1 MISVALTG
9 NVAAGKS
16 TVADVWEEAGVPVV
30 RADELA
36 REAVAPGTQ
45 GLSEVREAFGDG
57 VIADD
62 GSLDRGALRDR
73 VFRDEG
79 ARRRLEA
86 IVHPR
91 VWRLRDRWMEA
102 RREKG
107 TELVASEIPLLFE
120 TGRERDFD
128 AVVLVD
134 APEDERIRRLVEGR
148 GLDPEEARRM
158 VDAQMPAEEKRAR
171 SDHVFEATGALERSR
186 ERARALLGT
195 LRDPPRMR
203 IDMHMHSWSSW
214 DCLSD
219 PEEVLARARDRGLAR
234 IAITDHDR
242 LDVALEM
249 AARHPERVI
258 AGEEVRTEE
267 GIDLIGLYLEEEIP
281 KGTPGAEVAARVR
294 AQGGVVYLPHPYA
307 SGKGGGG
314 RLADDFAA
322 FSDVVEVFNA
332 RLHPAAEKNRPA
344 RELAERRGRLIG
356 AGSDAH
362 TVGEV
367 ANGWV
372 ELPRHPNEPGALVR
386 ALRRARAHG
395 VEASRLVHL
404 ASTWAKLRHRLPG
417 APGPRHD

>member
-16 TVADVWEEAGVPVV
+16 TVADAWEEAGVPVV

-36 REAVAPGTQ
+36 REAVAPGSE
-45 GLSEVREAFGDG
+45 GLAEVRQAFGDA
-57 VIADD
+57 VIAED
-62 GSLDRGALRDR
+62 GRLDRAALRER
-73 VFRDEG
+73 VFRDDE
-79 ARRRLEA
+79 ARARLEA

-91 VWRLRDRWMEA
+91 VWQLRERWMRDRRAEGA
-102 RREKG
+102 V
-107 TELVASEIPLLFE
+107 LVASEIPLLFE

-134 APEDERIRRLVEGR
+134 APEEERIRRMVQGR
-148 GLDPEEARRM
+148 DLDPEEARRM
-158 VDAQMPAEEKRAR
+158 VDAQMPAHDKRPR
-171 SDHVFEATGALERSR
+171 SDHVFEATGPIEGSR
-186 ERARALLGT
+186 ERARALLDT

-203 IDMHMHSWSSW
+203 IDMHMHTWSSW

-219 PEEVLARARDRGLAR
+219 PEEVLAHARDRGLAR

-242 LDVALEM
+242 MDVALEM
-249 AARHPERVI
+249 AHRHPERVI
-258 AGEEVRTEE
+258 PGEEVRTAE

-281 KGTPGAEVAARVR
+281 EGTPGAEVAARVR

-332 RLHPAAEKNRPA
+332 RLHPAEAKNAPA
-344 RELAERRGRLIG
+344 RKLAERRGRLIG

-367 ANGWV
+367 ANAWV
-372 ELPRHPNEPGALVR
+372 ELPRHPNEPGALAR
-386 ALRRARAHG
+386 ALRRAQAHG